1 MTRQEIKNKLAEIM
15 KLAMPNAEITDET
28 VKESVS
34 LADDLGLSSVGVLY
48 VVIGIEEM
56 FGIRFDDV
64 GFSDFSTLGDVMD
77 YIERKI
83 AQKKGQ
89 V

>member
-1 MTRQEIKNKLAEIM
+1 MTRQEIKSKLTEIM
-15 KLAMPNAEITDET
+15 KLAMPNLEIDGET
-28 VKESVS
+28 VSENVS
-34 LADDLGLSSVGVLY
+34 LSEDLGLNSVGVLY

-64 GFSDFSTLGDVMD
+64 GFGDFSTLGDVVD
-77 YIERKI
+77 YIE
-83 AQKKGQ
+83 KKLA

>member
-1 MTRQEIKNKLAEIM
+1 MTRQEITNKLTEIM
-15 KLAMPNAEITDET
+15 KLARPNLEIDGDT
-28 VKESVS
+28 VNENAS
-34 LADDLGLSSVGVLY
+34 LSEDLGLNSVGVLY

-64 GFSDFSTLGDVMD
+64 GFGDFSTLGDVID
-77 YIERKI
+77 YIE
-83 AQKKGQ
+83 KKLA

>member
-1 MTRQEIKNKLAEIM
+1 MTRQEITNKLTEIM
-15 KLAMPNAEITDET
+15 KLAMPNLKIDGDT
-28 VKESVS
+28 VNENAS
-34 LADDLGLSSVGVLY
+34 LSEDLGLNSVGVLY

-64 GFSDFSTLGDVMD
+64 GFGDFSTLGDVID
-77 YIERKI
+77 YIE
-83 AQKKGQ
+83 KKLA

>member
-1 MTRQEIKNKLAEIM
+1 MTRQEITNKLTEIM
-15 KLAMPNAEITDET
+15 KLAMPNLEIDGDT
-28 VKESVS
+28 VNENAS
-34 LADDLGLSSVGVLY
+34 LSEDLGLNSVGVLY

-64 GFSDFSTLGDVMD
+64 GFGDFSTLGDVID
-77 YIERKI
+77 YIE
-83 AQKKGQ
+83 KKLA